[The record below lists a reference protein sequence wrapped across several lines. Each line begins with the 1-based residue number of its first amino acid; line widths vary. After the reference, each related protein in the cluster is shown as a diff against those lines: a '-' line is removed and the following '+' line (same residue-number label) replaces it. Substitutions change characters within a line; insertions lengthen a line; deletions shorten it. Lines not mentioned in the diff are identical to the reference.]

1 MAKQGSALKPP
12 TRRPSH
18 AVRDP
23 ASLAPGPAALTEVA
37 SAMHYATDSLA
48 RAARTDLDAIGTAA
62 AAGRLYVTTRSLPE
76 LKYDVPRPYAQAP
89 RDRVAGALAVYADA
103 ADISQAV
110 LRSAADVAAA
120 VDAPSRVLSA
130 AEQAT
135 ADPVALP
142 RGRLEQNLLDLGVRD
157 PEMLRRGVEL
167 DEMAQRV
174 LAQAHRSGPASP
186 QPDAEVAPEPDAAD
200 AAAEAARPA
209 EAAASEPVIHEPG
222 AEPSLKPSWRA
233 GDAQYPSAVA
243 EPGASLD
250 ALEIGGEE
258 PELEL

>member
-12 TRRPSH
+12 THRPSH

-23 ASLAPGPAALTEVA
+23 ASLAPGPAALAEVA
-37 SAMHYATDSLA
+37 SAMHYATGSLA

-89 RDRVAGALAVYADA
+89 RDRVAGALAVYADTA
-103 ADISQAV
+103 GISQAA

-135 ADPVALP
+135 ADQVALP

-157 PEMLRRGVEL
+157 PEMLRRGGDL

-250 ALEIGGEE
+250 ALQIGGEE